1 MIEGQWCMES
11 SMQQK
16 SLKEI
21 KSQEVEKIR
30 QFYIITLRIKSITF
44 LYTS

>member
-1 MIEGQWCMES
+1 MES

-30 QFYIITLRIKSITF
+30 QFYIITLRITSITF